1 MDLSIWSFTP
11 LIAAPTAAILL
22 VAVLRQLLQLPVSAS
37 AADHEAQ
44 PDEAGA
50 APPVSSEVS
59 PQDAIDAH
67 WNPLITQVL
76 PFFVG
81 AAILF
86 LAAWP
91 FAYVG
96 WMLMH
101 TVGDP
106 DIVKLSPPWFGNP
119 GYILGFGLI
128 GVMCSLAIA
137 FVAGVVLLLVYLIGR
152 CAIWPQACAG
162 SDSQEH
168 REVERDDDPS

>member
-11 LIAAPTAAILL
+11 LVAAPVAAILL
-22 VAVLRQLLQLPVSAS
+22 VAVLRQVLQLPASAS
-37 AADHEAQ
+37 AVDREVQSTESETGHST
-44 PDEAGA
+44 PNG
-50 APPVSSEVS
+50 VSA
-59 PQDAIDAH
+59 QDAIDAH
-67 WNPLITQVL
+67 WNPLVTQVL
-76 PFFVG
+76 PIFVG

-106 DIVKLSPPWFGNP
+106 EIAKLSPPWFGNP
-119 GYILGFGLI
+119 GYLLGFGLV
-128 GVMCSLAIA
+128 GVLCSLAAA

-152 CAIWPQACAG
+152 CAIWPQACA
-162 SDSQEH
+162 DSSNEQDQEAA
-168 REVERDDDPS
+168 